1 MRKNG
6 FEFKPFSEKQLD
18 VILNADAFINILE
31 GAVRSGKT
39 IASNV
44 RWINFI
50 AASPHDK
57 FLMSGESTDS
67 LYRNVIDDI
76 IKIVGEDNARY
87 LDSAK
92 GGAQLIFNFDGQE
105 KICYCRGASKS
116 NDEGKIRG
124 ITIGGW
130 YADEITLH
138 HSDFIKQ
145 AIARMSLEGAIALW
159 TTNPDSPYHKI
170 KTDYIDKANEKGFKH
185 WKFNL
190 NDNAALSERYKKNLK
205 KSYSGIFYDRFIKG
219 LWVLAEGVIY
229 DMFNRKKHVVES
241 KKREYTSKVVAV
253 DYGTQ
258 NPTAFGKFEK
268 IKGLDKWYKTEEYHH
283 SGRETGVQKTDE
295 EYADDMENFLYGELM
310 DEYTHIKAKLKV
322 ATVKLRK
329 HPKSDI
335 HRQAVISLR
344 KEYRII
350 ESKYL
355 EAKRTKIIIDP
366 SAASFIVAL
375 KKRGLKVVKADN
387 DVKNGIRRVA
397 TAISNGQLLICNC
410 CKETIKEFGVY
421 IWDEKASL
429 KGEDKPIKE
438 NDHHMDLI
446 RYFVNT
452 VLFNKN
458 IRENLSR
465 KGVK

>member
-1 MRKNG
+1 MFK
-6 FEFKPFSEKQLD
+6 FKPFSRKQLD
-18 VILNADAFINILE
+18 VILNANAFINILE

-39 IASNV
+39 IAANV
-44 RWINFI
+44 RWINFVTE
-50 AASPHDK
+50 STHK
-57 FLMSGESTDS
+57 EFLMSGESTDS
-67 LYRNVIDDI
+67 LYRNVIKDI
-76 IKIVGEDNARY
+76 IKIVGEKNARY
-87 LDSAK
+87 IKSGE
-92 GGAQLIFNFDGQE
+92 GGAQLIFNFDGVK
-105 KICYCRGASKS
+105 KICYCRGAAKA

-124 ITIGGW
+124 MTIGGW

-138 HSDFIKQ
+138 HGTFIKQ
-145 AIARMSLEGAIALW
+145 AINRMSLDGACALW
-159 TTNPDSPYHKI
+159 TTNPDSPFHDVKVE
-170 KTDYIDKANEKGFKH
+170 YIDKAEEKGYKH

-190 NDNAALSERYKKNLK
+190 DDNNAISEEYKNNLK
-205 KSYSGIFYDRFIKG
+205 RSYSGIFYDRFIKG
-219 LWVLAEGVIY
+219 LWVLAKGVIY
-229 DMFNRKKHVVES
+229 DMFDRKKHVVKNKE
-241 KKREYTSKVVAV
+241 REYTSRVVAV

-258 NPTAFGKFEK
+258 NPTAFGMFEK
-268 IKGLDKWYKTEEYHH
+268 IKGLDKWYKTQEYHH
-283 SGRETGVQKTDE
+283 SGRETGIQKTDE
-295 EYADDMENFLYGELM
+295 EYADEMEKFLYGDLEA
-310 DEYTHIKAKLKV
+310 EYKHIKAKLKV

-344 KEYRII
+344 KEYNEI
-350 ESKYL
+350 EKDYL

-375 KKRGLKVVKADN
+375 KKRGLRVVKADN

-397 TAISNGQLLICNC
+397 TALSNEQLIICDSC
-410 CKETIKEFGVY
+410 PKTIKEFGVY

-446 RYFVNT
+446 RYFINT

-458 IRENLSR
+458 IRKNLSR
-465 KGVK
+465 KGAK